1 MMEALTLLAIF
12 AGPITAVMGQRWID
26 NLRERRRRQEQV
38 FKALMRTRLAA
49 TSPEHV
55 QALNLIEL
63 EFSTKK
69 RSEKSVRDAWSE
81 YLDHLGPPTPVEE
94 QSNHEQL
101 QWAERRDDLQTTLL
115 VAMADHLGHD
125 STRLSVKKGAYA
137 PKAHADD
144 EFQIR
149 ELRRLLFKLLTGEA
163 SLSVRQTHTD
173 EANEMGEEIRKWLR
187 RLITEEARLPISVEE
202 SSKATKASSRK
213 KKS

>member
-26 NLRERRRRQEQV
+26 NLRERRRRQEAV

-69 RSEKSVRDAWSE
+69 PSEKSVRDAWSE
-81 YLDHLGPPTPVEE
+81 YLDHLGPQTPVQQQTE
-94 QSNHEQL
+94 HEQM
-101 QWAERRDDLQTTLL
+101 QWSGRRDELQTTLL

-137 PKAHADD
+137 PQAHADD

-149 ELRRLLFKLLTGEA
+149 ELRRLLFKLLTGES
-163 SLSVRQTHTD
+163 SLSVQQTYTD
-173 EANEMGEEIRKWLR
+173 EANEMGEEIRVWLR
-187 RLITEEARLPISVEE
+187 KLIAEEIRLPVSIEE
-202 SSKATKASSRK
+202 PGKAKRGSSGK
-213 KKS
+213 KKD